1 MSFHNPGILYFLFFL
16 LIPIILHIINLRKP
30 KRVYFS
36 SIKLLK
42 NINSK
47 KRKLNKIND
56 LFLLLIRLFAFTFL
70 ILAFSKPYKTSYNF
84 IDNGKKNKLIIDN
97 SMSMSSQIE
106 NLNKLE
112 IAKNLAYDYIKT
124 NSDNIEL
131 IVGNSSLGDF
141 NNQEIL
147 FDQIGSIDFDD
158 FSFSLE
164 EIKNLNDTSK
174 FNYIIITDLQFKPTS
189 LLNFDSKEKVTI
201 IPISDNNKS
210 NIFIDSCWL
219 KSYDYNS
226 NFYEIYIKISNG
238 GDFEIDNFSAFLFS
252 DNKQITQ
259 SIMDLK
265 PQEDITITMKF
276 PAEKFNSKLYLQIN
290 DDSYQF
296 DNKLF
301 FSVDNIEKSKVLQ
314 ITNKKSN
321 FEDLSNS
328 TFKFIDFTFQNTYNS
343 LENIFGFDA
352 VIINEYFDLEKKSIE
367 ILSEYVKKGGILFIS
382 LNKRFNNEAL
392 LSKFDIYLRD
402 WSNKDLNVSK
412 INYEH
417 PTCNEI
423 FEEEIKNNMQIFNS
437 SGYYKLS
444 DKSNYNEVLSL
455 ENSDP
460 FLISNKYFNGNV
472 FVMTSPFEHNT
483 FKNSRLFAPIFFNIF
498 NTNNISKK
506 LYEFI
511 KKEYYIINQKNQ
523 LVPQSI
529 TNEKNEV
536 KLKSKKEFGKL
547 IIIPTDKL
555 TNHDNYLVKYNDNTT
570 QHLSLNFS
578 RDESKIRS
586 ISINELNEFIVD
598 NKMENI
604 RVLDAGYKN
613 QIKFKN
619 EMREYWKFCLILT
632 LLFFLFEIL
641 FIRRIENEY
650 TY

>member
-1 MSFHNPGILYFLFFL
+1 
-16 LIPIILHIINLRKP
+16 
-30 KRVYFS
+30 
-36 SIKLLK
+36 
-42 NINSK
+42 
-47 KRKLNKIND
+47 
-56 LFLLLIRLFAFTFL
+56 
-70 ILAFSKPYKTSYNF
+70 
-84 IDNGKKNKLIIDN
+84 
-97 SMSMSSQIE
+97 MSMSSQIE

-174 FNYIIITDLQFKPTS
+174 FNYIIITDLQFKSTS
-189 LLNFDSKEKVTI
+189 LLNFDSKETVTI
-201 IPISDNNKS
+201 IPLSDNNKS

-238 GDFEIDNFSAFLFS
+238 GDFEINNFSAFLFS

-321 FEDLSNS
+321 FENLSNS

-382 LNKRFNNEAL
+382 LNKKFNNEAL

-402 WSNKDLNVSK
+402 WSNKDLNVNK

-506 LYEFI
+506 LYEYI

-570 QHLSLNFS
+570 QNLSLNFS
-578 RDESKIRS
+578 RDESKIHS

-604 RVLDAGYKN
+604 RVLDASYKN

-632 LLFFLFEIL
+632 LLFFSF
-641 FIRRIENEY
+641 
-650 TY
+650 

>member
-16 LIPIILHIINLRKP
+16 LIPIIIHIINLRKP

-70 ILAFSKPYKTSYNF
+70 ILTFSKPYKTSYNF

-124 NSDNIEL
+124 NSNNIEL

-164 EIKNLNDTSK
+164 EIKNLNDTTK
-174 FNYIIITDLQFKPTS
+174 FNYIIITDLQFKSTS
-189 LLNFDSKEKVTI
+189 LLNFDSKETVTI
-201 IPISDNNKS
+201 IPLSDNNKS

-238 GDFEIDNFSAFLFS
+238 GDFEINNFSAFLFS

-265 PQEDITITMKF
+265 PQENITITMKF

-321 FEDLSNS
+321 FENFSNS

-382 LNKRFNNEAL
+382 LNKKFNNEAL

-402 WSNKDLNVSK
+402 WSNKDLNVNK

-423 FEEEIKNNMQIFNS
+423 FEEEIKNNMQIFKS
-437 SGYYKLS
+437 SGYCKLS

-460 FLISNKYFNGNV
+460 FLLSNKYFNGNV

-506 LYEFI
+506 LYEYI

-523 LVPQSI
+523 LVPQS
-529 TNEKNEV
+529 TLPQQV
-536 KLKSKKEFGKL
+536 HFLPL
-547 IIIPTDKL
+547 I
-555 TNHDNYLVKYNDNTT
+555 YL
-570 QHLSLNFS
+570 
-578 RDESKIRS
+578 
-586 ISINELNEFIVD
+586 
-598 NKMENI
+598 
-604 RVLDAGYKN
+604 
-613 QIKFKN
+613 
-619 EMREYWKFCLILT
+619 
-632 LLFFLFEIL
+632 
-641 FIRRIENEY
+641 
-650 TY
+650 

>member
-147 FDQIGSIDFDD
+147 FDKIGSIDFDD

-174 FNYIIITDLQFKPTS
+174 FNYIIITDLQFKSTS
-189 LLNFDSKEKVTI
+189 LLNFDSKETVTI
-201 IPISDNNKS
+201 IPLSDNNKS

-276 PAEKFNSKLYLQIN
+276 PAEIFNSKLYLQIN

-321 FEDLSNS
+321 FENLSNS

-382 LNKRFNNEAL
+382 LNKKFNNEAL

-402 WSNKDLNVSK
+402 WSNKDLNVTK

-498 NTNNISKK
+498 KTNNISKK
-506 LYEFI
+506 LYEYI

-570 QHLSLNFS
+570 QKLSLNFS
-578 RDESKIRS
+578 RDESKIHS